1 MPVCYGSGGC
11 GNVFK
16 RVEQRGAVNAE
27 DDSAQMVGDQPARKP
42 LARRKRSDYDKP
54 HSRDG
59 SRIAL
64 SVIERDL
71 LAAVGSHGGCYL
83 ATTALFARELQLS
96 RKAFQESKRYLEGL
110 GLLSLSCLNDD
121 SGATRC
127 VEYRLT
133 ERGAECLAGTCDPFA
148 ERKEDDR

>member
-16 RVEQRGAVNAE
+16 RVEQRKAVKADHN
-27 DDSAQMVGDQPARKP
+27 SAQMVGDQPSRKP

-54 HSRDG
+54 CSKDG
-59 SRIAL
+59 TRTAL

-71 LAAVGSHGGCYL
+71 LSAVGSHGGCYSV
-83 ATTALFARELQLS
+83 TTAAFARELCLS

-110 GLLSLSCLNDD
+110 GLMSFCCLTDGF
-121 SGATRC
+121 GAIRC

-133 ERGAECLAGTCDPFA
+133 EKGAKYLAGTYDPFA
-148 ERKEDDR
+148 ERNENER